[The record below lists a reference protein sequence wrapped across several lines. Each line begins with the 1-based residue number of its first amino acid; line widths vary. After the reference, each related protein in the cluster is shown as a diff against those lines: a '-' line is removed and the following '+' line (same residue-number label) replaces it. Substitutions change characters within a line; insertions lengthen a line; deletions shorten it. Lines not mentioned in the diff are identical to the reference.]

1 MKKFSVLVYLHINI
15 IIKSTEGKVFFWR
28 VIFMSKKILI
38 LNGSPRL
45 NGNTHALIEKF
56 SEGAK

>member
-1 MKKFSVLVYLHINI
+1 MA
-15 IIKSTEGKVFFWR
+15 
-28 VIFMSKKILI
+28 KKILI
-38 LNGSPRL
+38 LNGSPKL